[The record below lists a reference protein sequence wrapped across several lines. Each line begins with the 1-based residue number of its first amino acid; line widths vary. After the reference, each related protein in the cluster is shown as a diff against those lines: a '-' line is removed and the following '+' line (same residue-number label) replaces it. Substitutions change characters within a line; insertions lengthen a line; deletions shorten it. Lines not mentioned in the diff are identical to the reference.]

1 MKRLITRDKIV
12 IGLGSIVIFLLFY
25 LGFQKIGLSHQ
36 KFSNS
41 EINKTNETVE
51 AVDSKYPGI
60 HLETIT
66 KETDQLIYA
75 INLPTIEHQKIND
88 TIQSWIGKQ
97 KEFFLIDVKNYSSN
111 NLQALLNIQLTTIHA
126 SDSIY
131 NFVFEGYQIIE
142 GANGFSYYQ
151 TYTFDLNE

>member
-25 LGFQKIGLSHQ
+25 LSFQKIGLSHQ
-36 KFSNS
+36 TFSNG
-41 EINKTNETVE
+41 EINKTNEAVE
-51 AVDSKYPGI
+51 VVDSKYPGI

-88 TIQSWIGKQ
+88 TIQS
-97 KEFFLIDVKNYSSN
+97 
-111 NLQALLNIQLTTIHA
+111 
-126 SDSIY
+126 
-131 NFVFEGYQIIE
+131 
-142 GANGFSYYQ
+142 
-151 TYTFDLNE
+151 

>member
-36 KFSNS
+36 KFSNG

-97 KEFFLIDVKNYSSN
+97 KEIFLIDVKNYSSN
-111 NLQALLNIQLTTIHA
+111 NLQALLNIQLTV
-126 SDSIY
+126 
-131 NFVFEGYQIIE
+131 FVNIVVVFLFSTYQKQNLPMVGWPRHPIGE
-142 GANGFSYYQ
+142 
-151 TYTFDLNE
+151 E